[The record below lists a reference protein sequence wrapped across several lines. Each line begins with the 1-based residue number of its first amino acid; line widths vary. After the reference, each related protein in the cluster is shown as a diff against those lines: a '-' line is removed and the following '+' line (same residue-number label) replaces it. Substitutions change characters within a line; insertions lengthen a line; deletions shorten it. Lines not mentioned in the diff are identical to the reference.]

1 MDRKVKIQKFEFE
14 FQKILKHIL
23 YIILRLSNQAGCR
36 EILSEN
42 SRNERQRKGVKN
54 RWRIQNPKNSRKFPE
69 GSQKAKWR

>member
-1 MDRKVKIQKFEFE
+1 MEKVKIQKFEFE

-54 RWRIQNPKNSRKFPE
+54 RWRIQNPKKSRKFPK
-69 GSQKAKWR
+69 GSQKAK